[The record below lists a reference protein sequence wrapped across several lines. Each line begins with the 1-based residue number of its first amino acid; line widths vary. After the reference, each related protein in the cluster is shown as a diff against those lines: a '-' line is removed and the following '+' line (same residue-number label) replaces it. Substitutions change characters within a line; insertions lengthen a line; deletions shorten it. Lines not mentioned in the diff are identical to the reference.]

1 MPEVLNPVVPPSA
14 ALKQQFDDA
23 TANGDIGAVKRLA
36 PIATG
41 TSLEGDIK
49 NSVRVMERSVD
60 PIIKVVEASNNEGG
74 VQTRTGRL
82 AAAKAITSADTFQ
95 GIQPPTSIWRHI
107 AGGLMGVPEAWKMG
121 TTGRQES
128 TIEYDK
134 FGRGAIAIYN
144 QNNPKTP
151 AYVIDSETQQP
162 LTPAEY
168 TERGFNL
175 YKDASASPFAQG
187 IGEVYKKNSA
197 ALQQSAARTN
207 QAAAAYQDIGEKSK
221 KAEAIFTSLAEN
233 FGLSNKTLNEIH
245 SLTSKVMSTE
255 TAVSDAFNQMTQGMT
270 TDARRKGAEE
280 LRALTGG
287 AGIPEIAS
295 INAKGQFVGTDGK
308 SYTAQD
314 LAQKTNDYMKKNGL
328 RSQYSQAKAELIKSA
343 LYQSLPAEAKV
354 QLELGMDLTQAVHT
368 RMNELRSSELGELP
382 FLTNNIPYRL
392 GDPYQVA
399 IIGSVFNQANTEKAL
414 AFADFFAKESAK
426 YPANK
431 PPAPG
436 QIEAAFARSPI
447 MREINERYAKRIQ
460 DIESKKYPEGPS
472 AVESVTTPAVS
483 GTPIQASE
491 KPKSTSIKA
500 RSMKE
505 KPESKPSNHAESFLN
520 SLTKK

>member
-1 MPEVLNPVVPPSA
+1 MPEALAPVVPPSS
-14 ALKQQFDDA
+14 ALKQQYDDA
-23 TANGDIGAVKRLA
+23 TANGDISAVKRLA

-49 NSVRVMERSVD
+49 KSVGVMERSVA
-60 PIIKVVEASNNEGG
+60 PINQIVNAANEAGGAGTPKGNIAVANEW
-74 VQTRTGRL
+74 
-82 AAAKAITSADTFQ
+82 KAV
-95 GIQPPTSIWRHI
+95 QPPTSIWKHI
-107 AGGLMGVPEAWKMG
+107 AGGLMGVPDAWKMG

-134 FGRGAIAIYN
+134 FGRGAVTFYN

-151 AYVIDSETQQP
+151 AFVIDSETQKP

-168 TERGFNL
+168 TERGFGL

-197 ALQQSAARTN
+197 ALQTSAARTN
-207 QAAAAYQDIGEKSK
+207 QSAAAYQDIGDKSK
-221 KAEAIFTSLAEN
+221 KAEAIWTSLAEN
-233 FGLSNKTLNEIH
+233 FNLSNKTLNEIH

-255 TAVSDAFNQMTQGMT
+255 TAISDAVSQMTQGMT
-270 TDARRKGAEE
+270 TDSRRKGAEQ

-314 LAQKTNDYMKKNGL
+314 LAQKTQDYMKRNGL
-328 RSQYSQAKAELIKSA
+328 QSQYTQAKAELIKSA

-382 FLTNNIPYRL
+382 FLTNNIPYRA

-399 IIGSVFNQANTEKAL
+399 IIGSIFNQANTEKAL
-414 AFADFFAKESAK
+414 AFADFFAKETAK

-431 PPAPG
+431 PPTQGA
-436 QIEAAFARSPI
+436 IEAAFARTANGGI
-447 MREINERYAKRIQ
+447 LQEINERYAKRIQ
-460 DIESKKYPEGPS
+460 DAESKRYPDGPS
-472 AVESVTTPAVS
+472 QAEGITTPAVAGS
-483 GTPIQASE
+483 PIQRPE
-491 KPKSTSIKA
+491 KPKTESVKS
-500 RSMKE
+500 RSMKG
-505 KPESKPSNHAESFLN
+505 KPETKPSNHADSFLN
-520 SLTKK
+520 SLKK